1 MGLFVRDGNLRGIVC
16 VVLFLIGITVVYAFV
31 EYYYG
36 SIRIFG
42 ISLGMA
48 LMAIGGYSAKASALH
63 LRPFDTSP
71 WRRAKAT
78 YDEPEKTIELED
90 STNRDSDDSKS
101 E

>member
-1 MGLFVRDGNLRGIVC
+1 
-16 VVLFLIGITVVYAFV
+16 
-31 EYYYG
+31 
-36 SIRIFG
+36 
-42 ISLGMA
+42 MA

-101 E
+101 K